1 MINHEYRIA
10 SRYNLGLKPQGNF
23 ENCNLCGT
31 PGILKEDPWHFL
43 SCNTRKRMEITQRHD
58 EITLALHNT
67 LIDVGALSS
76 REPRDLS
83 ATDQLRPDL
92 LTTLA
97 PDQYMIDVCVTNPLC
112 KTHLPR
118 AANKMLGATI
128 HAANNKI
135 EKYRKM
141 AQDRRMYFMPF
152 AVETTGG
159 WGSQAVEFINT
170 IAGWKA
176 DSLCIRPGTIMKN
189 LRETIAIAIQRGNAA
204 VVTTGSWMTLNRK
217 KMRNW
222 KRFTS
227 L

>member
-1 MINHEYRIA
+1 M
-10 SRYNLGLKPQGNF
+10 
-23 ENCNLCGT
+23 
-31 PGILKEDPWHFL
+31 
-43 SCNTRKRMEITQRHD
+43 
-58 EITLALHNT
+58 
-67 LIDVGALSS
+67 
-76 REPRDLS
+76 DLS

-159 WGSQAVEFINT
+159 WGSQAAEFINT
-170 IAGWKA
+170 IADCWLESRLIMHSPWNHHEELTRNHCNC
-176 DSLCIRPGTIMKN
+176 DS
-189 LRETIAIAIQRGNAA
+189 E
-204 VVTTGSWMTLNRK
+204 RK
-217 KMRNW
+217 CSCSHYW
-222 KRFTS
+222 QLDDS
-227 L
+227 